1 MKSNLKEITS
11 LKGKLIPTVNLS
23 KIEEL
28 YNKLAELCQMKVEL
42 EVTNR
47 KIREEN
53 YQLTLKTDYYETQMV
68 GIDKL
73 KEDLKI
79 SNTDDQQQKLI
90 LYSTKISELKLESM
104 RAKRETMLA
113 QEKESF
119 FQRLNM

>member
-1 MKSNLKEITS
+1 MDFDLKMKSNLKEITA

-68 GIDKL
+68 GVDKL

-79 SNTDDQQQKLI
+79 SNTDD
-90 LYSTKISELKLESM
+90 
-104 RAKRETMLA
+104 
-113 QEKESF
+113 
-119 FQRLNM
+119 